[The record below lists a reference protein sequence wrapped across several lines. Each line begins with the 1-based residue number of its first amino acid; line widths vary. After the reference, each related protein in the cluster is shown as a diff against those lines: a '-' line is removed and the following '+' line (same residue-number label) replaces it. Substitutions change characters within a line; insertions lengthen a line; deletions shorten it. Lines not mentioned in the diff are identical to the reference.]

1 MLPPQSPSVATFDS
15 VVIAVVIVLVVV
27 VVIVVDVIVALV
39 DVVVVILVGVDIRVV
54 VVVFTSGFIFFPSP
68 SDSILSSQPTMLLR
82 SIFN

>member
-27 VVIVVDVIVALV
+27 VVVVVVIVALV
-39 DVVVVILVGVDIRVV
+39 DIAVVILVGIVV
-54 VVVFTSGFIFFPSP
+54 VVVVTSGFNFFLP
-68 SDSILSSQPTMLLR
+68 SDPILSSQPTMLLLR

>member
-27 VVIVVDVIVALV
+27 VVVVVVIVALV
-39 DVVVVILVGVDIRVV
+39 DIAVVILVGIVV
-54 VVVFTSGFIFFPSP
+54 VVVVTSGFNFFLP
-68 SDSILSSQPTMLLR
+68 SDPILSSQPTMLLR

>member
-27 VVIVVDVIVALV
+27 VVVVVVIVALV
-39 DVVVVILVGVDIRVV
+39 DIAVVILVGIVV
-54 VVVFTSGFIFFPSP
+54 VVVVVVTSGFNFFLP
-68 SDSILSSQPTMLLR
+68 SDPILSSQPTMLLR